1 MNKDYYPEYIAAKTK
16 LTRLEKAHNNLLK
29 ARRKE
34 LREYK
39 LLIYK
44 MRQEI
49 HQLKG
54 GSIEK
59 PV

>member
-1 MNKDYYPEYIAAKTK
+1 MNNKDFYPEYIKAKTRLTK
-16 LTRLEKAHNNLLK
+16 LQKTHENLLK

-34 LREYK
+34 IREYK
-39 LLIYK
+39 LLIHK

-54 GSIEK
+54 GSIE
-59 PV
+59 